1 MNQVFKV
8 VRCLSTGVFKAV
20 PEFAKSG
27 KKSKS
32 IAISASI
39 LSAGIAIASPAFA
52 DTTVGDP
59 VVAGYAEGTNAI
71 SVGETSRA
79 IGENALAVGAN
90 VSATA
95 DDATAIGTDSRANGD
110 DSVAIGKSNSAT
122 ATNSTAI
129 GSLNTAEG
137 YQTTTVGYENSV
149 VGMSGRTTAIGAS
162 NKANVAHSSTAIGFE
177 NDIEQVSNVTALGQ
191 RNIIKAPMGW
201 DERPA
206 FGLQFST
213 AVGFGNNVAGSY
225 STVSGFENYTENS
238 GTTVTGRENY
248 VKSTNG
254 GAYGGN
260 NSVRES
266 FGGMPP
272 EVAYSMTRIDDGFSS
287 ISEASYNQPIRLGE
301 SYAYGN
307 GNFVEAD
314 QTHAVGNRNEA
325 ISNMSGV
332 FGNDNTVTSPN
343 NGFDGGWFP
352 EPTEGPFVN
361 DDIRVPAEMGIRE
374 FTYPSLNFRESTGNF
389 VIGNANEVEADNT
402 HTLGNAND
410 IRNSKNVTIGNSNT
424 VNFYDSSNDGGVVAF
439 DAIGMNQNT
448 STAIV
453 GDTNTLTAAGGHIF
467 GTENAVSQ
475 ENTYVV
481 GGNNRVLQTA
491 DGLPLPLGA
500 SGPGTNVLGSDN
512 RSESVGTS
520 ILGDYNRIASG
531 SMSTVVSGYQN
542 DSQGD
547 FSSVV
552 GNFNMVEK
560 DAGGTHGM
568 ANQVFGVNRV
578 QQAIAEYFSNQE
590 ATIGGVDID
599 GDGTID
605 YDNPEQALLAAVE
618 GGSYTY
624 GNLNGADGEAVHVV
638 GNKNV
643 IAGDRSGSFGN
654 NNQIGASEK
663 IMDITGG
670 ATEPPVDSYPPMFIN
685 SDGMVVD
692 GEGFS
697 VDNMSVSR
705 SLNGDRIVLDRNGKV
720 MEGWYVN
727 SDGMVIPPEPGMDTG
742 LNAVKYD
749 DTFVYGNDNV
759 VDAEKTNVVGTAN
772 TVNGKDSGVFG
783 NDNSVDGLTN
793 YVTGEGNDVIGDW
806 NTVNGISNTV
816 EGNDNTTIGISN
828 DSLAADSTVVGKDN
842 RINGQ
847 YVFVGGVRNNVFGY
861 ESGAVGDGNIIGDE
875 ELRNVAAG
883 SYALGNYNNIQ
894 SEQSFVIGNNSAAGE
909 SASGSLILG
918 SDTIAT
924 QKNSVL
930 LGNTTTDKAATTIA
944 STTIGDMTFDNYAGV
959 SDIDNGI
966 VSVGSSGAER
976 QIINVGSGE
985 VSANSTDA
993 INGSQLYSVA
1003 SSLDRVANS
1012 VTDSFGGNATQADD
1026 GTITYTDIGG
1036 TGQDTLDDAIAVAN
1050 NGVKSVTGDDNIT
1063 ATTDDKN
1070 NVAVALN
1077 KDLNV
1082 DNVTAGATSFNT
1094 NGVRAGDVFLSSTTG
1109 LDNAGNR
1116 VTNVGDAIERSD
1128 AVNFGQVSDIDDRLT
1143 AENVAQNTLI
1153 TTNTTNITRNTTT
1166 IGNVGGSVTD
1176 SFGGNATQADD
1187 GTITYTDIGG
1197 TGQDTLDDAIAVAN
1211 NGVKSVTGDDNITA
1225 TTDDKN
1231 NVAVA
1236 LNKDLNVDNVT
1247 AGATSFNTN
1256 GVRAG
1261 DVFLSS
1267 TTGLDNAG
1275 NRVTNVGDAIERSDA
1290 VNFGQFTDG
1299 LNGLTKTTVNGDQN
1313 VIATKNATGYDLSLS
1328 KNLVSDTLTTGATS
1342 VSANGVKAG
1351 EVSLSSTTGL
1361 DNAGNRVT
1369 RVGDAVES
1377 TDAVN
1382 LKQLNASIRNTTGGK
1397 NITATLTDDGYEIA
1411 LNDSVDLTDLT
1422 AGVTSISTGGVKA
1435 GDVILSSTTGLDN
1448 AGNRVTRVGDAVES
1462 TDAVNLGQVSAIDD
1476 RLTRENVIQ
1485 TNNITNNISNIAFN
1499 TQMINKGFSVGD
1511 GKTFTNY
1518 NLGDTVNI
1526 TAGSNTVTTNTGT
1539 GVEVSLANDIT
1550 VNTVSAGVTSM
1561 TNNGLSAGSVVV
1573 NANSGLNNAGFT
1585 VSGVGNAVNN
1595 DDAVNLGQFK
1605 EALSNIQVEGIATQV
1620 SGDQNIV
1627 ATTNGNNVSLSLAK
1641 DVKVNSVQAGDVVL
1655 SSTSGLNNAGFT
1667 VSGVGNAVNKDDA
1680 VNLGQLDAVD
1690 KRLTDKN
1697 AAQDIIIN
1705 SKADTTYVDAKNAAQ
1720 DKVINTKLDIKDF
1733 EASQQA
1739 QNEKLKIETD
1749 RLDAADKDLQAQ
1761 VNNKVDTAVFEA
1773 DQARQDADLKKVSDD
1788 SQAADKDLQAQVD
1801 NKVDTT
1807 VFEAD
1812 QARQDALIDT
1822 KADKDFIQ
1830 STISTESARYDN
1842 MLKDMSAD
1850 NSQRLSEIVDQ
1861 QSMVDLA
1868 QDARIDDNSSR
1879 ISDLGYKVDEM
1890 DDMFSSAIA
1899 STVAFA
1905 SMPNALNPG
1914 ETRISGGSGY
1924 YNGAGAI
1931 AVGLTGSNEDGAY
1944 NYKIGS
1950 SYTQKGGVVVGAGV
1964 SMRVW

>member
-39 LSAGIAIASPAFA
+39 LSAGIAIASPAIA
-52 DTTVGDP
+52 DSAVGDP
-59 VVAGYAEGTNAI
+59 ILSGAVTGENSIA
-71 SVGETSRA
+71 VGETNTIADNSDGA
-79 IGENALAVGAN
+79 GSLNNTATGVGNSVKGSYSTAVGNAN
-90 VSATA
+90 DTDGWRV
-95 DDATAIGTDSRANGD
+95 TAIGKENVAKGLDQTAIGSTNDVGIANRFDDSGNPYQSETHNSTAVGTQNSVFGTSASAFGSQNEVYGNN
-110 DSVAIGKSNSAT
+110 SVAIGDN
-122 ATNSTAI
+122 NNI
-129 GSLNTAEG
+129 DGR
-137 YQTTTVGYENSV
+137 YEPSY
-149 VGMSGRTTAIGAS
+149 
-162 NKANVAHSSTAIGFE
+162 AN
-177 NDIEQVSNVTALGQ
+177 
-191 RNIIKAPMGW
+191 
-201 DERPA
+201 
-206 FGLQFST
+206 T
-213 AVGFGNNVAGSY
+213 AVGTSN
-225 STVSGFENYTENS
+225 
-238 GTTVTGRENY
+238 
-248 VKSTNG
+248 STNG
-254 GAYGGN
+254 DYNTVLGRKNRADTDKATITGGGNYVELSQSGAYGQN
-260 NSVRES
+260 NAV
-266 FGGMPP
+266 
-272 EVAYSMTRIDDGFSS
+272 GFSGGFNDDMAFAAAFNDGVQPLM
-287 ISEASYNQPIRLGE
+287 IGDQLVRPTASASQSRLLIPIGE

-307 GNFVEAD
+307 TNTVSSS
-314 QTHAVGNRNEA
+314 QTHAVGNRN
-325 ISNMSGV
+325 
-332 FGNDNTVTSPN
+332 TVTSDFSGVLGSDN
-343 NGFDGGWFP
+343 NVSIMGGELAMARGGLPDGELVPVRRPLPDGELVPVRRPLPIGDGSQGGEWTP
-352 EPTEGPFVN
+352 SDEPF
-361 DDIRVPAEMGIRE
+361 M
-374 FTYPSLNFRESTGNF
+374 FTHRSTGNF
-389 VIGNANEVEADNT
+389 VVGNTNDISGDNS
-402 HTLGNAND
+402 HALGNVNQ
-410 IRNSKNVTIGNSNT
+410 INNSRSVVVGNSNT
-424 VNFYDSSNDGGVVAF
+424 IDYLEQIPNSDFMTPITSSAV
-439 DAIGMNQNT
+439 I
-448 STAIV
+448 
-453 GDTNTLTAAGGHIF
+453 GDTNVLQAAGGHVL
-467 GTENAVSQ
+467 GTRNAVTQ
-475 ENTYVV
+475 ENTYIV
-481 GGNNRVLQTA
+481 GGNNKVRQPSDNLL
-491 DGLPLPLGA
+491 LPIGA
-500 SGPGTNVLGSDN
+500 SAPGTNVLGSDN
-512 RSESVGTS
+512 RSDSISTS
-520 ILGDYNRIASG
+520 ILGDQNRIASG
-531 SMSTVVSGYQN
+531 STSTVVSGYQN
-542 DSQGD
+542 SSQGG

-552 GNFNMVEK
+552 GNFNIVEK

-568 ANQVFGVNRV
+568 ANKVFGVNRV
-578 QQAIAEYFSNQE
+578 QQDIAEYFSNQE

-624 GNLNGADGEAVHVV
+624 GNLNGVDGEAVHVV

-727 SDGMVIPPEPGMDTG
+727 SDGMVMPPETGMDAG

-759 VDAEKTNVVGTAN
+759 IDAEKTNVVGTAN

-828 DSLAADSTVVGKDN
+828 DSLAADSAVVGKDN

-847 YVFVGGVRNNVFGY
+847 YVFVGGVRNNVFGD
-861 ESGAVGDGNIIGDE
+861 ESGAVGDGNIVGDE

-894 SEQSFVIGNNSAAGE
+894 SEQSFVVGNNSAARE

-930 LGNTTTDKAATTIA
+930 LGNATTDKAATTIA
-944 STTIGDMTFDNYAGV
+944 STTIGDMKFDNYAGV
-959 SDIDNGI
+959 SDIDNGV

-1012 VTDSFGGNATQADD
+1012 VTDSFGGNAAQADD

-1050 NGVKSVTGDDNIT
+1050 NGVKSVIGDDNIT

-1082 DNVTAGATSFNT
+1082 DNVTTGATSFNT
-1094 NGVRAGDVFLSSTTG
+1094 NGVRAGDVFLSSKTG

-1176 SFGGNATQADD
+1176 SFGGNAAQADD

-1211 NGVKSVTGDDNITA
+1211 NGVKSVIGDDNITA

-1247 AGATSFNTN
+1247 TGATSFNTN

-1267 TTGLDNAG
+1267 KTGLDNAG

-1299 LNGLTKTTVNGDQN
+1299 LNGLTKTTVDGDQN

-1342 VSANGVKAG
+1342 VSTNGIKAG
-1351 EVSLSSTTGL
+1351 EVS
-1361 DNAGNRVT
+1361 
-1369 RVGDAVES
+1369 
-1377 TDAVN
+1377 
-1382 LKQLNASIRNTTGGK
+1382 
-1397 NITATLTDDGYEIA
+1397 
-1411 LNDSVDLTDLT
+1411 
-1422 AGVTSISTGGVKA
+1422 
-1435 GDVILSSTTGLDN
+1435 LSSTTGLDN

-1511 GKTFTNY
+1511 GKISTNY

-1539 GVEVSLANDIT
+1539 GVEISLANDIT
-1550 VNTVSAGVTSM
+1550 VNTVSTGVTSM

-1641 DVKVNSVQAGDVVL
+1641 DVKVNSVQSGDVVL

-1788 SQAADKDLQAQVD
+1788 SQAADKDLQAQVN

-1807 VFEAD
+1807 VFEAE
-1812 QARQDALIDT
+1812 QARQAALIDT
-1822 KADKDFIQ
+1822 KADKDFVQ

-1842 MLKDMSAD
+1842 MLKDMAAD
-1850 NSQRLSEIVDQ
+1850 NSQRLSELVDQ

-1931 AVGLTGSNEDGAY
+1931 AVGLTGSNKDGAY

>member
-71 SVGETSRA
+71 AVGETSRA

-225 STVSGFENYTENS
+225 STVSGFENYTENG

-248 VKSTNG
+248 VKSMNG

-260 NSVRES
+260 NSVRGS

-272 EVAYSMTRIDDGFSS
+272 EVASSMTRIDDGFSS

-332 FGNDNTVTSPN
+332 FGNGNTVTFPN
-343 NGFDGGWFP
+343 NGFDGGDGGWFP

-424 VNFYDSSNDGGVVAF
+424 VNFYDSSNGGGVVAF

-531 SMSTVVSGYQN
+531 STATIVSGYQN
-542 DSQGD
+542 NSQGD

-590 ATIGGVDID
+590 ATIGGIDID

-605 YDNPEQALLAAVE
+605 YDSPEQALLAAVE

-624 GNLNGADGEAVHVV
+624 GNLNGVDGEAVHVV

-697 VDNMSVSR
+697 VNNMSVSR

-727 SDGMVIPPEPGMDTG
+727 SDGMVMPPETGMDTG

-759 VDAEKTNVVGTAN
+759 VDAQKTNVVGTAN

-793 YVTGEGNDVIGDW
+793 YVTGDGNDVIGDW
-806 NTVNGISNTV
+806 NTVNGTSNTV

-828 DSLAADSTVVGKDN
+828 DSLAADSTVVGNDN
-842 RINGQ
+842 RINGK
-847 YVFVGGVRNNVFGY
+847 YVFVGGVHNNVFGY
-861 ESGAVGDGNIIGDE
+861 ESGALGDGNIIGDE
-875 ELRNVAAG
+875 ELRNTAAG

-909 SASGSLILG
+909 SALGSLIIG

-944 STTIGDMTFDNYAGV
+944 STTIGGMTFDNYAGA

-1003 SSLDRVANS
+1003 SSLDRVADS
-1012 VTDSFGGNATQADD
+1012 VADSFGGNATQADD

-1082 DNVTAGATSFNT
+1082 DNVTTGATSFNT

-1166 IGNVGGSVTD
+1166 IGNVGDSVVS

-1247 AGATSFNTN
+1247 TGATSFNTN

-1299 LNGLTKTTVNGDQN
+1299 LNGLTKTTVDGDQN
-1313 VIATKNATGYDLSLS
+1313 VIATKNTTGYDLSLS

-1342 VSANGVKAG
+1342 VSTNGIKAG
-1351 EVSLSSTTGL
+1351 EVS
-1361 DNAGNRVT
+1361 
-1369 RVGDAVES
+1369 
-1377 TDAVN
+1377 
-1382 LKQLNASIRNTTGGK
+1382 
-1397 NITATLTDDGYEIA
+1397 
-1411 LNDSVDLTDLT
+1411 
-1422 AGVTSISTGGVKA
+1422 
-1435 GDVILSSTTGLDN
+1435 LSSTTGLDN

-1499 TQMINKGFSVGD
+1499 TQMINKGFSIGD
-1511 GKTFTNY
+1511 GKTSTNY

-1526 TAGSNTVTTNTGT
+1526 TSGRNTVTTNTST

-1550 VNTVSAGVTSM
+1550 VNTVSTGVTSM

-1585 VSGVGNAVNN
+1585 VSGVGNAVNK

-1720 DKVINTKLDIKDF
+1720 DKVISTKLDIKDF

-1761 VNNKVDTAVFEA
+1761 VDNKVDTTVFEA

-1905 SMPNALNPG
+1905 SMPAALNPG